1 MRAIARY
8 LTVFSL
14 VALLALLGSALLAAG
29 AEAAPTGNPP
39 TITGPTSPTTSP
51 QVGDTLTDV
60 SGGWTGT
67 GTVNVVK
74 QWMDCDSSGTGCAHV
89 AANGTGQT
97 YTLALSDIGSTIEVQ
112 ETATD
117 TTPGSTMLSSGPT
130 AVVGLPPVNTSLP
143 TVSGGPAPKQ
153 GQTLTETNGAWTN
166 NPTSFSHQWL
176 RCDNSGKNCAAILG
190 ATDQTYTLTSADVN
204 NTVAVEVTASN
215 AGGPGS
221 PADSASTAVVLT
233 ATTPVPVNQTLPTIS
248 RTAQVGQ
255 TLIETNGSWSPTPT
269 GFSHQWLDCNS
280 SGNNCTSVAANGS
293 GPTYVV
299 ASTDVGST
307 IRVAETASNAGG
319 AGTAVDSAPSA
330 VVVPAT
336 TAVPVN
342 QALPTIS
349 GTAQLGQTLIEGHGS
364 WSPAPTSYGYQW
376 LRCDS
381 SGHSCA
387 TILSAT
393 GQSYRL
399 TSADVNNT
407 IEVEEIASNAG
418 SSGTADSTPTAI
430 ITAPVVT
437 TVNSTL
443 TALLVVPGSPVTNQT
458 ANMIATVTSSS
469 PGAPPAGALTF
480 ETAGAPIGGC
490 SIVPVA
496 TFNQS
501 VNVTCPTAFSASTS
515 PEHLTAVFTA
525 AAGSNVTG
533 STSQT
538 VTVVVGQAS
547 TSTTLDVSNPTVF
560 DGSKATYTATVAAG
574 QASPF
579 APSGS
584 VKFSDHGK
592 PIASCSSQAL
602 AQSQG
607 SLSAQCTVRYRKTG
621 QHTITA
627 LYSGDRGFSGSASA
641 PQAVRV
647 EQQSPTIQGA
657 ITAKTHWTFRFTL
670 TYTMFT
676 SMRVHKLRPGTT
688 IVLICRGHGCPAPR
702 QSLRVTTKACG
713 PNAQC
718 VTEKDQLVDLFPRLR
733 GHRLSVGTVLT
744 IELTRPN
751 WIGKAYVITI
761 RSGRKPPYRILC
773 LKPGSTRPGVGC

>member
-1 MRAIARY
+1 MRAIARN

-14 VALLALLGSALLAAG
+14 AALLALVGSALFTAA
-29 AEAAPTGNPP
+29 AEAGPINNTQPSISPP
-39 TITGPTSPTTSP
+39 TVFTTAP
-51 QVGDTLTDV
+51 Q
-60 SGGWTGT
+60 
-67 GTVNVVK
+67 
-74 QWMDCDSSGTGCAHV
+74 
-89 AANGTGQT
+89 
-97 YTLALSDIGSTIEVQ
+97 
-112 ETATD
+112 
-117 TTPGSTMLSSGPT
+117 
-130 AVVGLPPVNTSLP
+130 
-143 TVSGGPAPKQ
+143 Q
-153 GQTLTETNGAWTN
+153 GQTLTEVPGTWSGTGTITTTIQWLRCDSLGSNCANIQNATNPTYTLASADVGSTIEAQETATDGTGPTQQNSAPTLVVIPLPPTLVTKHPPTISGTPLQQGQTLTAGNGGWTN
-166 NPTSFSHQWL
+166 SPTSFSQQWL

-190 ATDQTYTLTSADVN
+190 ATGQTYTLTSADVN

-221 PADSASTAVVLT
+221 PADSASTAVIRAT
-233 ATTPVPVNQTLPTIS
+233 APPPVIVTP
-248 RTAQVGQ
+248 
-255 TLIETNGSWSPTPT
+255 
-269 GFSHQWLDCNS
+269 
-280 SGNNCTSVAANGS
+280 
-293 GPTYVV
+293 
-299 ASTDVGST
+299 
-307 IRVAETASNAGG
+307 
-319 AGTAVDSAPSA
+319 
-330 VVVPAT
+330 
-336 TAVPVN
+336 
-342 QALPTIS
+342 PTIS
-349 GTAQLGQTLIEGHGS
+349 GSTQQGQTLTEAHGT
-364 WSPAPTSYGYQW
+364 WNPTPTAYGYQW

-381 SGHSCA
+381 SANNCA
-387 TILSAT
+387 AILGVT
-393 GQSYRL
+393 GQTYTL

-418 SSGTADSTPTAI
+418 SAGTADSTPTAI

-480 ETAGAPIGGC
+480 EAAGAPIGGC

-533 STSQT
+533 STSQA

-602 AQSQG
+602 VQSQG
-607 SLSAQCTVRYRKTG
+607 SRSAQCTVRYRKTG
-621 QHTITA
+621 RHTITA

-647 EQQSPTIQGA
+647 EQQSPTVQGA

-733 GHRLSVGTVLT
+733 GHRLGVGTVLT

-751 WIGKAYVITI
+751 WIGKAYVIKI

-773 LKPGSTRPGVGC
+773 LKPGSTRPGVDC

>member
-1 MRAIARY
+1 MRAIARN

-14 VALLALLGSALLAAG
+14 AALLALLGSALLAAG
-29 AEAAPTGNPP
+29 AEAAPTGSPP
-39 TITGPTSPTTSP
+39 TITPAADSTTTSP
-51 QVGDTLTDV
+51 QPGDILTDV
-60 SGGWTGT
+60 SGSWVGT
-67 GTVNVVK
+67 PPVTVFI
-74 QWMDCDSSGTGCAHV
+74 QWMDCGTSCNPV
-89 AANGTGQT
+89 VANGNSQT
-97 YTLALSDIGSTIEVQ
+97 YTLTSGDKGSTIEVQ
-112 ETATD
+112 ETAMD
-117 TTPGSTMLSSGPT
+117 STGTAAPLNSGPT
-130 AVVGLPPVNTSLP
+130 LVVGLPPVNTSPP

-176 RCDNSGKNCAAILG
+176 RCDNSGNNCASIHN
-190 ATDQTYTLTSADVN
+190 ATGPTYALTSADVN

-221 PADSASTAVVLT
+221 PADSASTAVI
-233 ATTPVPVNQTLPTIS
+233 TPPPPVNMTRPTIS
-248 RTAQVGQ
+248 GTAQVGQ
-255 TLIETNGSWSPTPT
+255 GLTENNGTWTNSPT
-269 GFSHQWLDCNS
+269 FSYQWLDCNS
-280 SGNNCTSVAANGS
+280 SGTGCADVAANGTAQ
-293 GPTYVV
+293 TYTLT
-299 ASTDVGST
+299 AADLGKT
-307 IRVAETASNAGG
+307 IEVQEKATNAGG
-319 AGTAVDSAPSA
+319 S
-330 VVVPAT
+330 T
-336 TAVPVN
+336 TANSQPTLAVIRATAPPPVIVTP
-342 QALPTIS
+342 PTIS
-349 GTAQLGQTLIEGHGS
+349 GSTQQGQTLTEAHGT
-364 WSPAPTSYGYQW
+364 WNPTPTAYGYQW

-381 SGHSCA
+381 SANNCA
-387 TILSAT
+387 AILGAT
-393 GQSYRL
+393 GQTYTL

-418 SSGTADSTPTAI
+418 SAGTADSTPTAI

-480 ETAGAPIGGC
+480 EAAGAPIGGC

-533 STSQT
+533 STSQA

-602 AQSQG
+602 VQSQG
-607 SLSAQCTVRYRKTG
+607 SRSAQCTVRYRKTG
-621 QHTITA
+621 RHTITA

-647 EQQSPTIQGA
+647 EQQSPTVQGA

-733 GHRLSVGTVLT
+733 GHRLGVGTVLT

-751 WIGKAYVITI
+751 WIGKAYVIKI

>member
-1 MRAIARY
+1 
-8 LTVFSL
+8 V
-14 VALLALLGSALLAAG
+14 
-29 AEAAPTGNPP
+29 TGQPP
-39 TITGPTSPTTSP
+39 TI
-51 QVGDTLTDV
+51 
-60 SGGWTGT
+60 
-67 GTVNVVK
+67 
-74 QWMDCDSSGTGCAHV
+74 SGT
-89 AANGTGQT
+89 TQ
-97 YTLALSDIGSTIEVQ
+97 
-112 ETATD
+112 
-117 TTPGSTMLSSGPT
+117 
-130 AVVGLPPVNTSLP
+130 
-143 TVSGGPAPKQ
+143 Q
-153 GQTLTETNGAWTN
+153 GQTLTEANGSWTN
-166 NPTSFSHQWL
+166 NPTLYGYQWL
-176 RCDNSGKNCAAILG
+176 RCDNSGSNCANIHN
-190 ATDQTYTLTSADVN
+190 ATNQTYTLTSADVN
-204 NTVAVEVTASN
+204 NTVAVEETASN

-221 PADSASTAVVLT
+221 PADSTPTAVI
-233 ATTPVPVNQTLPTIS
+233 APPPPVNMTRPTIS
-248 RTAQVGQ
+248 GTAQVGQ
-255 TLIETNGSWSPTPT
+255 GLTENNGTWTNSPT
-269 GFSHQWLDCNS
+269 FSYQWLDCNS
-280 SGNNCTSVAANGS
+280 SGTGCADVAANGTAQ
-293 GPTYVV
+293 TYTLT
-299 ASTDVGST
+299 AADLGKT
-307 IRVAETASNAGG
+307 IEVQEKATNAGG
-319 AGTAVDSAPSA
+319 S
-330 VVVPAT
+330 T
-336 TAVPVN
+336 TANSQPTLAVIRATAPPPVIVTP
-342 QALPTIS
+342 PTIS
-349 GTAQLGQTLIEGHGS
+349 GSTQQGQTLTEAHGT
-364 WSPAPTSYGYQW
+364 WNPTPTAYGYQW

-381 SGHSCA
+381 SANNCA
-387 TILSAT
+387 AILGAT
-393 GQSYRL
+393 GQTYTL

-418 SSGTADSTPTAI
+418 SAGTADSTPTAI

-480 ETAGAPIGGC
+480 EAAGAPIGGC

-533 STSQT
+533 STSQA

-602 AQSQG
+602 VQSQG
-607 SLSAQCTVRYRKTG
+607 SRSAQCTVRYRKTG
-621 QHTITA
+621 RHTITA

-647 EQQSPTIQGA
+647 EQQSPTVQGA

-733 GHRLSVGTVLT
+733 GHRLGVGTVLT

-751 WIGKAYVITI
+751 WIGKAYVIKI

>member
-29 AEAAPTGNPP
+29 AEATPTGSPP
-39 TITGPTSPTTSP
+39 TITPAAASTTASP
-51 QVGDTLTDV
+51 QPGDTLTEV
-60 SGGWTGT
+60 AALWSGTPNT
-67 GTVNVVK
+67 TI
-74 QWMDCDSSGTGCAHV
+74 QWYDCDSSGDSNSCQKIALATGPPGSTHTV
-89 AANGTGQT
+89 AV
-97 YTLALSDIGSTIEVQ
+97 SDIGHTIEVR
-112 ETATD
+112 ETGTD
-117 TTPGSTMLSSGPT
+117 NTGTTTLSSGPT
-130 AVVGLPPVNTSLP
+130 LSVGPPVNTFP
-143 TVSGGPAPKQ
+143 PGITGTAQQ
-153 GQTLTETNGAWTN
+153 GQTLTEIPGTWPGAQ
-166 NPTSFSHQWL
+166 PPVAIQWL
-176 RCDNSGKNCAAILG
+176 RCDSSGNNCASIHSAK
-190 ATDQTYTLTSADVN
+190 QKTYTLTSADVG
-204 NTVAVEVTASN
+204 NTVEVE
-215 AGGPGS
+215 
-221 PADSASTAVVLT
+221 
-233 ATTPVPVNQTLPTIS
+233 
-248 RTAQVGQ
+248 
-255 TLIETNGSWSPTPT
+255 
-269 GFSHQWLDCNS
+269 
-280 SGNNCTSVAANGS
+280 
-293 GPTYVV
+293 
-299 ASTDVGST
+299 
-307 IRVAETASNAGG
+307 ETASNAAG
-319 AGTAVDSAPSA
+319 AGTPADSAASA

-376 LRCDS
+376 LRCDI

>member
-1 MRAIARY
+1 MRAIARN

-14 VALLALLGSALLAAG
+14 AALLALLGSALLPAG
-29 AEAAPTGNPP
+29 AEAAPTGSPP
-39 TITGPTSPTTSP
+39 TITPAAASTTASP
-51 QVGDTLTDV
+51 QPGDTLTDV
-60 SGGWTGT
+60 SGGWTSTGT
-67 GTVNVVK
+67 GLVVAI
-74 QWMDCDSSGTGCAHV
+74 QWMDCGTTCGPV
-89 AANGTGQT
+89 AANGNSLT
-97 YTLALSDIGSTIEVQ
+97 YTLTSHDKGSTIEVQ
-112 ETATD
+112 ETGTD
-117 TTPGSTMLSSGPT
+117 STGTLALSSAPT
-130 AVVGLPPVNTSLP
+130 LVVGLPPVNTSLP
-143 TVSGGPAPKQ
+143 TVSGGPAPRQ

-166 NPTSFSHQWL
+166 NPTSFSQLWL

-190 ATDQTYTLTSADVN
+190 ATGQTYTLTSADVN

-215 AGGPGS
+215 TGGPGS
-221 PADSASTAVVLT
+221 PADSASTAVI
-233 ATTPVPVNQTLPTIS
+233 APPPPVNKARPTIS
-248 RTAQVGQ
+248 GTAQVGQ
-255 TLIETNGSWSPTPT
+255 GLTENNGPWTNSPT
-269 GFSHQWLDCNS
+269 FSYQWLDCNS
-280 SGNNCTSVAANGS
+280 SGTGCADVAANGTAQ
-293 GPTYVV
+293 TYTLT
-299 ASTDVGST
+299 AADLGKT
-307 IRVAETASNAGG
+307 IEVQETATNAGG
-319 AGTAVDSAPSA
+319 S
-330 VVVPAT
+330 T
-336 TAVPVN
+336 TANSQPTLAVIRATAPPPVIVTP
-342 QALPTIS
+342 PTIS
-349 GTAQLGQTLIEGHGS
+349 GNTQQGQTLTEAHGT
-364 WSPAPTSYGYQW
+364 WNPTPTAYGYQW

-381 SGHSCA
+381 SANNCA
-387 TILSAT
+387 AILGAT
-393 GQSYRL
+393 GQTYAL

-418 SSGTADSTPTAI
+418 SAGTADSTPTAI

-533 STSQT
+533 STGQA
-538 VTVVVGQAS
+538 VPVVVGQAS
-547 TSTTLDVSNPTVF
+547 PSTTLDVSNPTVF